1 VEPESLQPGCEYD
14 LTIVMPA
21 YNEERYIY
29 EAISNVYKAKLDMRY
44 EILVVDDGSS
54 DATSREA
61 KRALTG
67 DGRVVQ
73 LDVNRGKGAA
83 LLRAFDLARARYV
96 VIMDADLEYD
106 AADIQGLWNAAATYQ
121 YDFVLGERTFA
132 AHSAHS
138 LMYVLGNRATTTYV
152 NVLFN
157 RYLADIHSGL
167 KLIRT
172 DLARSLALR
181 SPGFGADTEMVTKLL
196 KRGYVP
202 YEVPVTYRAR
212 SHEDGKKIRPRDGLI
227 SMGIATAVRLGLW

>member
-1 VEPESLQPGCEYD
+1 MEPESLQPGFEYD

-21 YNEERYIY
+21 YNEERYIH
-29 EAISNVYKAKLDMRY
+29 EAISNVYQAKLDMRY
-44 EILVVDDGSS
+44 EILVIDDGSS
-54 DATSREA
+54 DNTYHEA
-61 KRALTG
+61 KRALVG
-67 DGRVVQ
+67 EGRIEQ
-73 LDVNRGKGAA
+73 LAVNQGKGAA
-83 LLRAFDLARARYV
+83 LARAFDLARARYV
-96 VIMDADLEYD
+96 VVMDADLEYD
-106 AADIQGLWNAAATYQ
+106 AADIQGLWDAAVAYH

-167 KLIRT
+167 KLLRT
-172 DLARSLALR
+172 DLARSLVLR
-181 SPGFGADTEMVTKLL
+181 SPGFGADTEMVAKLL

-212 SHEDGKKIRPRDGLI
+212 SHEEGKKIRPRDGLI
-227 SMGIATAVRLGLW
+227 SMGIATAVRFGLW